1 MALKFG
7 SSSKSSTFKRQ
18 GFPMHS
24 GTTSHSSALKE
35 AKENKDKA
43 TSDRAVELALRNKE
57 LELQKKNEQLEK
69 ERAKKETKK
78 ELKKK
83 GVKDDQGNYI
93 LGEFE
98 SADEKYDPKKD
109 YSKPDPNLNL
119 SPKAAKLAEKKN
131 KKKEKERIKKDKEAT
146 AQEERVSSK
155 TKGLEGKLSK
165 TKTNK
170 AYKNSEQY
178 KLDKKEF
185 NESDETNWTKFRNK
199 KRDEWA
205 SDPKNAEAIRTSKSK
220 KSDRQ
225 KEKLAESK
233 MYDDMSIEQRLDY
246 KQKKRDERDKRIRNT
261 IATIDDIIPSQFGGG
276 RGTSKVQEDDKLS
289 DKKNFS
295 DTDKDYISEAG
306 KGSDKADGGIDT
318 ENEGGLSAEVNKTT
332 TADEVQN
339 NQKNENKGVTDNSID
354 VEDNVQDKSG
364 PSKK

>member
-109 YSKPDPNLNL
+109 
-119 SPKAAKLAEKKN
+119 PKGTIIYKG
-131 KKKEKERIKKDKEAT
+131 KEA
-146 AQEERVSSK
+146 
-155 TKGLEGKLSK
+155 
-165 TKTNK
+165 
-170 AYKNSEQY
+170 
-178 KLDKKEF
+178 
-185 NESDETNWTKFRNK
+185 
-199 KRDEWA
+199 
-205 SDPKNAEAIRTSKSK
+205 PKNMVKFK
-220 KSDRQ
+220 PVD
-225 KEKLAESK
+225 
-233 MYDDMSIEQRLDY
+233 
-246 KQKKRDERDKRIRNT
+246 
-261 IATIDDIIPSQFGGG
+261 
-276 RGTSKVQEDDKLS
+276 V
-289 DKKNFS
+289 
-295 DTDKDYISEAG
+295 
-306 KGSDKADGGIDT
+306 
-318 ENEGGLSAEVNKTT
+318 GGLGGLAKRL
-332 TADEVQN
+332 QG
-339 NQKNENKGVTDNSID
+339 K
-354 VEDNVQDKSG
+354 
-364 PSKK
+364 